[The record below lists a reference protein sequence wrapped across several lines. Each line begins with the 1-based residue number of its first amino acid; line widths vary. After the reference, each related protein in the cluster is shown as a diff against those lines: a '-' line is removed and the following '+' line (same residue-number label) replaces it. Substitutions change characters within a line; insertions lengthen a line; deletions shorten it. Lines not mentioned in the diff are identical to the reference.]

1 MLRNVKDLLKKK
13 KETFVNKNRITF
25 QISRSYHGLTM
36 FLFLYP
42 ALKMFSYLIHNKVSF
57 ILTLLLMKYRNSR
70 QRG

>member
-42 ALKMFSYLIHNKVSF
+42 ALKMFSYLIH
-57 ILTLLLMKYRNSR
+57 LTR
-70 QRG
+70 